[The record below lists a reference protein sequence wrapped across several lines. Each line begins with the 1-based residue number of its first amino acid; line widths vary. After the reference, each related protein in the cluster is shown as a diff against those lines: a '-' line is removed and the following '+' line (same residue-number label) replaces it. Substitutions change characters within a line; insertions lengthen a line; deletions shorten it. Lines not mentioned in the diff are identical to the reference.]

1 MNGPLRAV
9 LNARK
14 PPSQLAL
21 KQIRRAIASAFEQ
34 RVQRRAHDIT
44 LVQEFFAE
52 IDVVID
58 LVESQTGTAL
68 DSTRFDCKRSVL
80 NEAVAGN
87 RGSVSAFLEEYDAAP
102 DFSGKNRILL
112 DVGKAH
118 IADDVVRLYG
128 PRQRSVGTGMPR
140 QTGQEDGKLAH
151 GDVVRQVC
159 RLFSLEDHVTAEH
172 WQQLNR
178 SAHAGHR
185 NTVAAISQGESVQA
199 DPRAKSVIALLMR
212 HFPEDDASGSDI
224 DGANHPASVMLQAI
238 TAFRLPPAAL
248 SAEWCEA
255 TSPYS
260 LATIAKTL
268 TRKYFFHKDRLEE
281 AAFFDHAFVMQDAD
295 YAATVKQLMEHD
307 TAGESATPPPHPSHP
322 SP

>member
-1 MNGPLRAV
+1 M
-9 LNARK
+9 NARK
-14 PPSQLAL
+14 PPSQSAL
-21 KQIRRAIASAFEQ
+21 QQIRRSIASAFEL

-44 LVQEFFAE
+44 LVHEFAAE
-52 IDVVID
+52 IDAVID
-58 LVESQTGTAL
+58 LVETRTGTAL

-102 DFSGKNRILL
+102 DFSGKNRMLL

-118 IADDVVRLYG
+118 IADDVLRLYG
-128 PRQRSVGTGMPR
+128 TRQRSIGTGMPR
-140 QTGQEDGKLAH
+140 HTAQENGKLAQ
-151 GDVVRQVC
+151 GEVVRRVC

-178 SAHAGHR
+178 FAHAGHGS
-185 NTVAAISQGESVQA
+185 TVVAISQGESVQA

-212 HFPEDDASGSDI
+212 HFPEDDASGSSS
-224 DGANHPASVMLQAI
+224 DGATHPASLMLQA
-238 TAFRLPPAAL
+238 TTGFRLPP
-248 SAEWCEA
+248 SAVNVEWCEA

-281 AAFFDHAFVMQDAD
+281 AAFFDNAFVVQDAD
-295 YAATVKQLMEHD
+295 YAATVRKLIEYD
-307 TAGESATPPPHPSHP
+307 TACETPTPPPHRSHP
-322 SP
+322 CP